1 MPIRRIIEAVVDRG
15 SFFELAPLY
24 GQSQV
29 TGLARLNGHP
39 VGIMANDPMWF
50 AGAMTADAAQK
61 VRRFVDLCDTFHL
74 PVVSLVDEPG
84 FMIGPEAEQAATIR
98 HGTATLFAI
107 MQSSVPW
114 ISVIVRKMYGVAGAA
129 HFASGSTVL
138 AWPSAEAGA
147 LPIEGG
153 VAVAFRREIAAAP
166 DPDAKRREI
175 EERIAAQRNPY
186 SRAENFSVHDLI
198 DPRHTRP
205 ALCDWV
211 EMVQPQL
218 QAQLGPRAYTIR
230 P

>member
-1 MPIRRIIEAVVDRG
+1 M
-15 SFFELAPLY
+15 
-24 GQSQV
+24 
-29 TGLARLNGHP
+29 
-39 VGIMANDPMWF
+39 
-50 AGAMTADAAQK
+50 
-61 VRRFVDLCDTFHL
+61 
-74 PVVSLVDEPG
+74 
-84 FMIGPEAEQAATIR
+84 
-98 HGTATLFAI
+98 
-107 MQSSVPW
+107 
-114 ISVIVRKMYGVAGAA
+114 
-129 HFASGSTVL
+129 
-138 AWPSAEAGA
+138 
-147 LPIEGG
+147 
-153 VAVAFRREIAAAP
+153 AVAFRREIAAAP